1 MASILIHTAD
11 ESVTLTAQTVK
22 RLLDRGDGDAALL
35 YLALLRH
42 HGTVQPR
49 SLAGELRWEKS
60 RIEAAEQ
67 ALRDLRLLAPAAEE
81 IPEPADEKPSYQRD
95 DIARRLE
102 SSEEFRLLTAEVEKK
117 LGKRLTTPDVGVLL
131 GLNDYLGLPADV
143 IFLLVNHCVERVTR
157 KYGEGRAADPAADR
171 EGGLRLGQTGHRHPE
186 GRGGVPEK
194 VCGASGGH
202 PAVYAGAGAGRPA
215 AGGIGGEVS
224 ERVAGDGLSAGDSGS
239 GLRQDGAQVPR
250 AEVALLQRYFKALAR
265 GGLTYPGGDRTGGQA
280 PGEAADT
287 VGGRRLEICVR
298 RERGHGI

>member
-67 ALRDLRLLAPAAEE
+67 ALRDLRLLVPAAEE

-157 KYGEGRAADPAADR
+157 KYGEGRAHPAADR
-171 EGGLRLGQTGHRHPE
+171 EGGLRLGQKGHRHPE
-186 GRGGVPEK
+186 GRSGVPEK
-194 VCGASGGH
+194 VRGASGGH
-202 PAVYAGAGAGRPA
+202 PAVYAGTGAGRPA

-224 ERVAGDGLSAGDSGS
+224 ERMAGDGLSAGGGGS

-265 GGLTYPGGDRTGGQA
+265 GGLTYPGGD
-280 PGEAADT
+280 
-287 VGGRRLEICVR
+287 
-298 RERGHGI
+298 

>member
-157 KYGEGRAADPAADR
+157 KYGEGRRPT
-171 EGGLRLGQTGHRHPE
+171 LRLGP
-186 GRGGVPEK
+186 VPE
-194 VCGASGGH
+194 CA
-202 PAVYAGAGAGRPA
+202 
-215 AGGIGGEVS
+215 
-224 ERVAGDGLSAGDSGS
+224 
-239 GLRQDGAQVPR
+239 
-250 AEVALLQRYFKALAR
+250 
-265 GGLTYPGGDRTGGQA
+265 
-280 PGEAADT
+280 
-287 VGGRRLEICVR
+287 
-298 RERGHGI
+298 

>member
-117 LGKRLTTPDVGVLL
+117 LGKRLDHAGCGCSAGTERLSGPAGGRDLL
-131 GLNDYLGLPADV
+131 A
-143 IFLLVNHCVERVTR
+143 
-157 KYGEGRAADPAADR
+157 GESLRGAGHPEVRRGASAHPAADR
-171 EGGLRLGQTGHRHPE
+171 EGGLRLGQKGHRHPE
-186 GRGGVPEK
+186 GRSGVPEK
-194 VCGASGGH
+194 VRGASGG
-202 PAVYAGAGAGRPA
+202 PSRRICGRWA
-215 AGGIGGEVS
+215 WE
-224 ERVAGDGLSAGDSGS
+224 
-239 GLRQDGAQVPR
+239 
-250 AEVALLQRYFKALAR
+250 
-265 GGLTYPGGDRTGGQA
+265 TGCRWH
-280 PGEAADT
+280 
-287 VGGRRLEICVR
+287 RRRSI
-298 RERGHGI
+298 

>member
-143 IFLLVNHCVERVTR
+143 IFLLV
-157 KYGEGRAADPAADR
+157 
-171 EGGLRLGQTGHRHPE
+171 TGHRHPE
-186 GRGGVPEK
+186 GRSGVPEK
-194 VCGASGGH
+194 VRGASGGH
-202 PAVYAGAGAGRPA
+202 PAVYAGAGPGRPA

-224 ERVAGDGLSAGDSGS
+224 ERMAGDGLSAGDSGS

-265 GGLTYPGGDRTGGQA
+265 GGLTYPGGDRAGGQA

-287 VGGRRLEICVR
+287 VGGRRLEIRVR

>member
-117 LGKRLTTPDVGVLL
+117 LGKRLTTPDVGVLHPEVRR
-131 GLNDYLGLPADV
+131 GA
-143 IFLLVNHCVERVTR
+143 
-157 KYGEGRAADPAADR
+157 AADSAADR

-186 GRGGVPEK
+186 GRSGVPEK
-194 VCGASGGH
+194 VRGASGGH
-202 PAVYAGAGAGRPA
+202 PAVYAGAGPGRPA

-224 ERVAGDGLSAGDSGS
+224 ERVAGDGLSAGGGGS
-239 GLRQDGAQVPR
+239 GL
-250 AEVALLQRYFKALAR
+250 
-265 GGLTYPGGDRTGGQA
+265 
-280 PGEAADT
+280 
-287 VGGRRLEICVR
+287 
-298 RERGHGI
+298 

>member
-22 RLLDRGDGDAALL
+22 RLLDQGDGDAALL

-117 LGKRLTTPDVGVLL
+117 LGSDESACGF
-131 GLNDYLGLPADV
+131 ADV
-143 IFLLVNHCVERVTR
+143 
-157 KYGEGRAADPAADR
+157 
-171 EGGLRLGQTGHRHPE
+171 
-186 GRGGVPEK
+186 
-194 VCGASGGH
+194 
-202 PAVYAGAGAGRPA
+202 
-215 AGGIGGEVS
+215 
-224 ERVAGDGLSAGDSGS
+224 
-239 GLRQDGAQVPR
+239 
-250 AEVALLQRYFKALAR
+250 LAR
-265 GGLTYPGGDRTGGQA
+265 RFHLKPQPKSKLARAIELTA
-280 PGEAADT
+280 PHE
-287 VGGRRLEICVR
+287 
-298 RERGHGI
+298 

>member
-117 LGKRLTTPDVGVLL
+117 LGKRLTTPDVGILL

-157 KYGEGRAADPAADR
+157 KYGEGR
-171 EGGLRLGQTGHRHPE
+171 
-186 GRGGVPEK
+186 
-194 VCGASGGH
+194 
-202 PAVYAGAGAGRPA
+202 RPT
-215 AGGIGGEVS
+215 
-224 ERVAGDGLSAGDSGS
+224 
-239 GLRQDGAQVPR
+239 LRQIEKEGYHWAQRGLFDQESASQYLRDWNVRRSAMSRYMQVLGLGDRRPVESEER
-250 AEVALLQRYFKALAR
+250 YIADWMDKGFPPETVALAYDK
-265 GGLTYPGGDRTGGQA
+265 
-280 PGEAADT
+280 T
-287 VGGRRLEICVR
+287 VFYKKELNQ
-298 RERGHGI
+298 

>member
-131 GLNDYLGLPADV
+131 GVLVLLA
-143 IFLLVNHCVERVTR
+143 FLAL
-157 KYGEGRAADPAADR
+157 RAYHKDGKCGSCR
-171 EGGLRLGQTGHRHPE
+171 EC
-186 GRGGVPEK
+186 RGGCPGCEK
-194 VCGASGGH
+194 KQKTHCGGC
-202 PAVYAGAGAGRPA
+202 
-215 AGGIGGEVS
+215 
-224 ERVAGDGLSAGDSGS
+224 
-239 GLRQDGAQVPR
+239 
-250 AEVALLQRYFKALAR
+250 KK
-265 GGLTYPGGDRTGGQA
+265 
-280 PGEAADT
+280 
-287 VGGRRLEICVR
+287 
-298 RERGHGI
+298 

>member
-131 GLNDYLGLPADV
+131 GLTDYLGLPADV
-143 IFLLVNHCVERVTR
+143 IYLLLA
-157 KYGEGRAADPAADR
+157 GESLRGAGHPEVRRGAAAHPAADR
-171 EGGLRLGQTGHRHPE
+171 EGGLRLGQKGHRHPE
-186 GRGGVPEK
+186 GRSGVPEK
-194 VCGASGGH
+194 VRGASGGH
-202 PAVYAGAGAGRPA
+202 PAVYAGTGPWRPD
-215 AGGIGGEVS
+215 AGGVGGKVS
-224 ERVAGDGLSAGDSGS
+224 CGVAGDGLSAGDSGS
-239 GLRQDGAQVPR
+239 GL
-250 AEVALLQRYFKALAR
+250 
-265 GGLTYPGGDRTGGQA
+265 
-280 PGEAADT
+280 
-287 VGGRRLEICVR
+287 
-298 RERGHGI
+298 